1 MMRHMWTA
9 QPGGGRERAGRLA
22 AALRTRNALKATLE
36 SRFSEYKKMTR
47 PKRTTKD
54 KLMDAAEKL
63 FARRGFHGTSLR
75 EITAQAGVDL
85 ALVNYHF
92 GSKKQLLADVLERR
106 GQVLNEERLQRLA
119 QERLRAAPS
128 PPSVEAVVDAFFDP
142 ILDRLAHAG
151 PGWHSY
157 FSLLAYVNNS
167 PEWGSKLMT
176 KTFDGVVRQ
185 FIQAVMDALPGAEP
199 ADIFWGYNF
208 LTGALTLSLA
218 ETGRLDALSDGLC
231 RSNDVAALKA
241 RLGPY
246 VAAGLRGLAR
256 AR

>member
-1 MMRHMWTA
+1 MFCRRH
-9 QPGGGRERAGRLA
+9 P
-22 AALRTRNALKATLE
+22 
-36 SRFSEYKKMTR
+36 MTR

-75 EITAQAGVDL
+75 DITGAAGVDL

-92 GSKKQLLADVLERR
+92 GSKKQFLEAVLERR
-106 GQVLNEERLQRLA
+106 GHVLNEERLRRLA
-119 QERLRAAPS
+119 DVRLSAAPHA
-128 PPSVEAVVDAFFDP
+128 PSTEAVVDAFLDP

-157 FSLLAYVNNS
+157 FALIAYVNNS
-167 PEWGSKLMT
+167 PEWGRKLMG
-176 KTFDGVVRQ
+176 KTFDKVVRQ
-185 FIQAVMDALPGAEP
+185 FIQAVMDSLPGSAPE
-199 ADIFWGYNF
+199 DIFWGYNF

-218 ETGRLDALSDGLC
+218 ETGRLDSLSDGRC
-231 RSNDVAALKA
+231 RSDDVGALKK

-246 VAAGLRGLAR
+246 VVAGLRALAHQGTSPV

>member
-1 MMRHMWTA
+1 M
-9 QPGGGRERAGRLA
+9 
-22 AALRTRNALKATLE
+22 
-36 SRFSEYKKMTR
+36 SRPR
-47 PKRTTKD
+47 RTTKD

-75 EITAQAGVDL
+75 DITGAAGVDL

-92 GSKKQLLADVLERR
+92 GGKKQLLVEVLERR
-106 GQVLNEERLQRLA
+106 GQVLNEERLRRLA
-119 QERLRAAPS
+119 EVRTSAAPGV
-128 PPSVEAVVDAFFDP
+128 PSTEAIVGAFLDP

-157 FSLLAYVNNS
+157 FALIAYVNNS
-167 PEWGSKLMT
+167 PEWGRKMMG
-176 KTFDGVVRQ
+176 KTFDRTVRE
-185 FIQAVMDALPGAEP
+185 FIQAVMQSLPGSAPE
-199 ADIFWGYNF
+199 DIFWGYNF

-218 ETGRLDALSDGLC
+218 ETGRLDELSDGVC

-246 VAAGLRGLAR
+246 VAGGLRALAR
-256 AR
+256 RQPSPPDR

>member
-1 MMRHMWTA
+1 MPRH
-9 QPGGGRERAGRLA
+9 
-22 AALRTRNALKATLE
+22 
-36 SRFSEYKKMTR
+36 
-47 PKRTTKD
+47 KRTTKD

-63 FARRGFHGTSLR
+63 FARRGFHGVSLR
-75 EITAQAGVDL
+75 DITAEADVKL

-92 GSKKQLLADVLERR
+92 GSKKNLLAEVIERR
-106 GQVLNEERLQRLA
+106 GHVLNDERRRRLIEERLK
-119 QERLRAAPS
+119 AAPQA
-128 PPSVEAVVDAFFDP
+128 PSTEAVVGAFLNP

-167 PEWGSKLMT
+167 PEWGRTLMG
-176 KTFDGVVRQ
+176 KTFNGVVRE
-185 FIQAVMDALPGAEP
+185 FIQAVMDSLPGSTKE
-199 ADIFWGYNF
+199 DIYWGYNF

-218 ETGRLDALSDGLC
+218 ETGRLDVLSGGLC

-246 VAAGLRGLAR
+246 VAGGLRTLAGGTR
-256 AR
+256 AG

>member
-1 MMRHMWTA
+1 
-9 QPGGGRERAGRLA
+9 
-22 AALRTRNALKATLE
+22 
-36 SRFSEYKKMTR
+36 MTR

-54 KLMDAAEKL
+54 KLMDAAERI
-63 FARRGFHGTSLR
+63 FAKKGFHGASLR
-75 EITAQAGVDL
+75 DITSAAGVDL

-92 GSKKQLLADVLERR
+92 GSKKQLLAAVVARR
-106 GQVLNEERLQRLA
+106 GQVLNA
-119 QERLRAAPS
+119 ERLRRLAEVRLSAAPRA
-128 PPSVEAVVDAFFDP
+128 PSTEAVVGAFLDP

-167 PEWGSKLMT
+167 PEWGCKLMGD
-176 KTFDGVVRQ
+176 TFDAVVLE
-185 FIQAVMDALPGAEP
+185 FIQAVTDSLPGSAPE
-199 ADIFWGYNF
+199 DIFWGYNF

-218 ETGRLDALSDGLC
+218 ETGRLDALSNRLC

-246 VAAGLRGLAR
+246 VTAGLRGLAYGP
-256 AR
+256 ATAT

>member
-1 MMRHMWTA
+1 MA
-9 QPGGGRERAGRLA
+9 
-22 AALRTRNALKATLE
+22 
-36 SRFSEYKKMTR
+36 R

-75 EITAQAGVDL
+75 DITGEAGVDL

-92 GSKKQLLADVLERR
+92 GSKRELLTEVVERR
-106 GQVLNEERLQRLA
+106 GKVLNEERLRRLA
-119 QERLRAAPS
+119 DVRMRSAPKAPS
-128 PPSVEAVVDAFFDP
+128 TEEVVDAFLDP

-151 PGWHSY
+151 SGWHSY

-167 PEWGSKLMT
+167 PEWGRKLMGG
-176 KTFDGVVRQ
+176 TFDSTVRE
-185 FIQAVMDALPGAEP
+185 FILAVMASLPEAAHE
-199 ADIFWGYNF
+199 DIFWGYNF

-218 ETGRLDALSDGLC
+218 ETGRLDVLSDGLC

-246 VAAGLRGLAR
+246 VAAGLRALAGQSHSPPET
-256 AR
+256 